1 MEGCVI
7 TLAAAVIT
15 YTPVAGGPFGTYTAP
30 TAALAT
36 MLMDKIGQLLL
47 APVSLLDLTPYIPTF
62 AIFNL
67 APFNTVPGT
76 NPTLNGIGFT
86 GATSVTMAGISV
98 AFVVTNDFLISP
110 TTPTGPG
117 DGSNDIIVTNPGG
130 AVAILRNGFA
140 FA

>member
-1 MEGCVI
+1 MIGLSSATI
-7 TLAAAVIT
+7 TA
-15 YTPVAGGPFGTYTAP
+15 TPPDGGTPFLYTAP

-86 GATSVTMAGISV
+86 GATAVTMAGISV
-98 AFVVTNDFLISP
+98 AFIVINDFIITP
-110 TTPTGPG
+110 TTPAPPG